1 MEVLDDGALVAL
13 EGALGGV
20 GVVGVVRGLRGGGG
34 RGGRGAAG
42 EEVGLEDLEAAAH
55 RHVARSLLLRQRPFL
70 LLPLLPRAPRA
81 VLARRGDA
89 PPGAVRAVVRLPVQR
104 GGVVVRHVPR
114 GDPQPLAL
122 GLGPRVA
129 AVLGGDEHARGVAV
143 PRLVGVPEARVERPL
158 AADPRLRRPRALER
172 LHLRGLVERVVG
184 VDLQPAQV
192 GDADGDRAPPVAKRV
207 LEAQLALALR
217 RVLVPGGARRRL
229 FLFERLHVRRPRAPH
244 GGAAALLEVEF
255 RRDAGRAGVLRRGQD
270 APRVARP
277 PAAEE
282 RPRRPVARREAR
294 ERRAVPRALD
304 RERRGL
310 LGARAAR
317 YRTLERAQPRLRD
330 GRRPRRGDV
339 VEETAHVLGPT
350 QLRRLLRVAGLAH
363 GRRRG
368 AGPADRR
375 RARLVPSTGH
385 HVSHSGS
392 LSCGSYG
399 LWLLRTDGRRRAKRW
414 RCRAPAVCTFP
425 LGHMSLGFCRPRAP
439 PRPILRYSVPVS
451 FRL

>member
-104 GGVVVRHVPR
+104 GGVVVRRVPR

-207 LEAQLALALR
+207 REAQLALALR

-363 GRRRG
+363 GRR
-368 AGPADRR
+368 
-375 RARLVPSTGH
+375 
-385 HVSHSGS
+385 
-392 LSCGSYG
+392 
-399 LWLLRTDGRRRAKRW
+399 
-414 RCRAPAVCTFP
+414 
-425 LGHMSLGFCRPRAP
+425 
-439 PRPILRYSVPVS
+439 
-451 FRL
+451 